1 MLKNRLKKLL
11 IISITA
17 VLLYGCYSLYTQ
29 ICTKA
34 SVRYAQIVVESPFE
48 NVQTDTDIIN
58 TYFQEKVIVVKKKS
72 YSDGVLLWET
82 DYDRAGNEIKA
93 VRYKSDGSIDGWE
106 EYERREDGKKSA
118 WISYHGDGSISSS
131 GECKYDEAGNEI
143 EHVEYNHS
151 GDITVKS
158 TYVYD
163 EAGNEIEHVQ
173 YFGDDIYRRY
183 EYEYEED
190 GRKKKCI
197 EYNGDGD
204 IFSYKECEYDEA
216 GHVTKEEYHDF
227 ADRIEYYYTYQYRY
241 NEAGD
246 IEKKICYDEDGS
258 ISYWY
263 EYQYDEAGHELS
275 ELTYGTDGIYR
286 RSEQKY
292 DRNGNEIRFTYI
304 VDGEVTMQLEFSRDE
319 WGNVTE
325 ERGRSLA
332 KEWDANTYEYEY
344 ETVYVPFRQYTR
356 AVVVNKKEYHDGEL
370 ITETEYDKAGN
381 KIKQIIYNSDGNMYT
396 QKKYTYDN
404 AGNLT
409 EYEDYTSGV
418 NNYKETYEY
427 DEAGDRTGRMDYFDD
442 DLYRRWEYEYDEA
455 GRLKHYSVYNGDG
468 DICGYEDHV
477 YEYDEAG
484 NVIKDV
490 TSGYDTA
497 GADSTNGS
505 WYYTDEDQYQY
516 DKTGNIE
523 KETHY
528 WNGDLFYWSEWEY
541 DEKGQLLTEIE
552 YYDDG
557 VSIRTKDEYEYD
569 SDGKRIKRIRTEYE
583 KTEKEI
589 TEYRYD
595 EWGNLIEEKTGAESN
610 TYEYEYEFE

>member
-1 MLKNRLKKLL
+1 MHRDRLKKLM

-29 ICTKA
+29 TSAKS
-34 SVRYAQIVVESPFE
+34 SVKYAQIVVESPFE

-93 VRYKSDGSIDGWE
+93 VRYKSDGSIDEWE

-151 GDITVKS
+151 GEITVKS

-163 EAGNEIEHVQ
+163 EAGNEIEEVQ

-204 IFSYKECEYDEA
+204 IFSYKECEYDET

-227 ADRIEYYYTYQYRY
+227 TERIEYYYTYQYRY

-258 ISYWY
+258 ISYWC
-263 EYQYDEAGHELS
+263 EHQYDEAGHELS

-292 DRNGNEIRFTYI
+292 DKNGNEIRFTYI
-304 VDGEVTMQLEFSRDE
+304 VDGEITMQLEFSRDE
-319 WGNVTE
+319 WGNLTE

-332 KEWDANTYEYEY
+332 KEWDVHTYEYEY
-344 ETVYVPFRQYTR
+344 ETIYVPSCQYTQ
-356 AVVVNKKEYHDGEL
+356 AVVVNKKEYHDGTL
-370 ITETEYDKAGN
+370 TAETEYDRAGN
-381 KIKQIIYNSDGNMYT
+381 EIKQIIYNSDGSILI

-404 AGNLT
+404 LGNLIV
-409 EYEDYTSGV
+409 YEFISGDH
-418 NNYKETYEY
+418 NRKETYEY
-427 DEAGDRTGRMDYFDD
+427 DEAGDRTGRMDYLDD
-442 DLYRRWEYEYDEA
+442 ALYSRWEYEYDAA
-455 GRLKHYSVYNGDG
+455 GKLKRYTVYNSDG
-468 DICGYEDHV
+468 DICGYEVHE
-477 YEYDEAG
+477 YEYDEEG
-484 NVIKDV
+484 NVMKDV
-490 TSGYDTA
+490 TYGYDTA
-497 GADSTNGS
+497 NADSSMGS
-505 WYYTDEDQYQY
+505 WHYSYEYQY
-516 DKTGNIE
+516 DKAGNMVKRISYITDDE
-523 KETHY
+523 Y
-528 WNGDLFYWSEWEY
+528 FMSEWEY
-541 DEKGQLLTEIE
+541 DEKGLLLTEIE

-589 TEYRYD
+589 TDFYYD